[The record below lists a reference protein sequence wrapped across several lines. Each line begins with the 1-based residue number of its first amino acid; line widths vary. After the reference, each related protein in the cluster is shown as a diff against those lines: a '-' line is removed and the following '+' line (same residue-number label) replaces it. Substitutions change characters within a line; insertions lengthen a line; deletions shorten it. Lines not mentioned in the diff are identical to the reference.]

1 MGRNDK
7 DPNQSKLQKNRGRT
21 RSACED
27 PKDRKDVS
35 KKKGWS
41 DVFDKL
47 TYSSG
52 PGENIYVFG

>member
-7 DPNQSKLQKNRGRT
+7 DPSQGKLQKNVGRT

-27 PKDRKDVS
+27 PKDRKDVN

>member
-7 DPNQSKLQKNRGRT
+7 DERKSKLQKNRGRT

-27 PKDRKDVS
+27 PKDKKDVN